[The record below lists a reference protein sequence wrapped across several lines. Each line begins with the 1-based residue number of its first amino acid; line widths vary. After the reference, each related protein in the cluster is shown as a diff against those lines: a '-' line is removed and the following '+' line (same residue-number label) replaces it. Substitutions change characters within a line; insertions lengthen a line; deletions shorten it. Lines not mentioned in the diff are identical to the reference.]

1 MVRTH
6 NRGAHAGKPAQRAS
20 PSPKGTRAR
29 GARAGSRVGETRVG
43 GVRSRSARAR
53 VVAAACATAVLLLGL
68 LLGWA
73 TPQPSVEGTVQDF
86 LLDWENGQYSAAAAL
101 TTGAPAQVAA
111 ALHGAHQQVGAA
123 ALTLSMVGVTQHGD
137 TADARFS
144 ADIDLGRG
152 GAPWDYDGS
161 FPLRRVGSG
170 WKVVWT
176 PAVIVPGLR
185 PGLRLAVVGT
195 MPSRAELLDVQGTSL
210 SPVSLVYTVGVIP
223 GRLAHPA
230 RTASG
235 LASATG
241 LVASQILSWIDTSP
255 SAGFLE
261 LVRFPPA
268 AYRRVSARLHRV
280 PGLVVEKQ
288 RLRLF
293 GSIAGAVTGSVGGE
307 VAKELQAQG
316 IPFRPGTT
324 EGLSGLQFTF
334 QRTLVGTPT
343 TEVVLENAAG
353 KVVSVLKSWP
363 GQSGTNVRTTID
375 ARVQQAA
382 NNALDSLPT
391 SAALVAV
398 STSNGNVLAVTEHN
412 VRGMPSLQ
420 ALDGQYQPGQAFTIV
435 SAAALLGTGIG
446 LAAPIPCG
454 PSNPVGGE
462 NFTNDPP
469 EPPLHAS
476 FRVDFANA
484 CSTAFAG
491 LSLQLTGKKLEQAA
505 AGFGLGQ
512 RWHLP
517 VSAFSGA
524 MRPPRGQAELAEDS
538 IGQGS
543 VRVSPLDM
551 AIAAA
556 VVQSGTWRPP
566 SLVTSPA
573 DPGLTPTQPFGVQ
586 VLSGLQTLM
595 HSTVATGAGRSA
607 NVPGPWVYGQVGS
620 APFSPG
626 GLHTAWF
633 VGFQGNVAFAVVELS
648 SSASTS
654 AAPVA
659 GQFLSQLRARS

>member
-20 PSPKGTRAR
+20 PTPRGTRAR
-29 GARAGSRVGETRVG
+29 GARAGSSNGETRVG

-73 TPQPSVEGTVQDF
+73 TPQPSAEDTVQDF
-86 LLDWENGQYSAAAAL
+86 LLDWENGQYSAAAGL
-101 TTGAPAQVAA
+101 TTGAPAEVAA
-111 ALHGAHQQVGAA
+111 ALHNAYQEVGAA
-123 ALTLSMVGVTQHGD
+123 ALSLGMASVTQHGD
-137 TADARFS
+137 TADARFN

-152 GAPWDYDGS
+152 GAAWSYDGS
-161 FPLRRVGSG
+161 FTLRRVGSG
-170 WKVVWT
+170 WKVVWS

-195 MPSRAELLDVQGTSL
+195 MPARAQLLDAQGTSL
-210 SPVSLVYTVGVIP
+210 SPVSTVYTVGVIP
-223 GRLAHPA
+223 GHLANPA

-268 AYRRVSARLHRV
+268 GYRRVSARLHRV

-293 GSIAGAVTGSVGGE
+293 GSIASAVTGSVGSE
-307 VAKELQAQG
+307 AARQQQAQG

-324 EGLSGLQFTF
+324 EGLSGLQFSF
-334 QRTLVGTPT
+334 QRMLVGTPT

-353 KVVSVLKSWP
+353 QVVSVLKSWP
-363 GQSGTNVRTTID
+363 GQNGTNVRTTID

-382 NNALDSLPT
+382 NKALASLPT

-398 STSNGNVLAVTEHN
+398 SASNGQILAVSEHN
-412 VRGMPSLQ
+412 VRGQPSLQ
-420 ALDGQYQPGQAFTIV
+420 ALTGQYQPGQAFTIV
-435 SAAALLGTGIG
+435 SAAALLGTG
-446 LAAPIPCG
+446 LKLTAPIPCG

-469 EPPLHAS
+469 EPALHPS

-505 AGFGLGQ
+505 AGFGLGS
-512 RWHLP
+512 RWQLP
-517 VSAFSGA
+517 VTSFSGA
-524 MRPPRGQAELAEDS
+524 MSPPKGQAELAEDV

-556 VVQSGTWRPP
+556 VVESGTWNPP
-566 SLVTSPA
+566 SLVTNPA
-573 DPGLTPTQPFGVQ
+573 DPGLTPTRPFGVQ
-586 VLSGLQTLM
+586 VLSGLQALM
-595 HSTVATGAGRSA
+595 HATVTTGAARAA
-607 NVPGPWVYGQVGS
+607 NVPGAPVYGQVGG
-620 APFSPG
+620 APFPSG

-633 VGFQGNVAFAVVELS
+633 VGFQGTVAFAVVELS
-648 SSASTS
+648 NSSSTS

-659 GQFLSQLRARS
+659 GQFLSQLRPRS

>member
-6 NRGAHAGKPAQRAS
+6 NRGAHAGKPAPR
-20 PSPKGTRAR
+20 PGPLPKGTRAR
-29 GARAGSRVGETRVG
+29 GARAGSKVGETRVG

-73 TPQPSVEGTVQDF
+73 TPQPSVEGAVQDF

-101 TTGAPAQVAA
+101 TTGSPAQVAG
-111 ALHGAHQQVGAA
+111 ALRGAYQQVGAA
-123 ALTLSMVGVTQHGD
+123 ALSLSMVSVTQRGT
-137 TADARFS
+137 TAKARFS

-170 WKVVWT
+170 WKVVWS
-176 PAVIVPGLR
+176 PSVIVPGLR
-185 PGLRLAVVGT
+185 PGLRLAVVGST
-195 MPSRAELLDVQGTSL
+195 PPRAQLLDAQGNPLAPL
-210 SPVSLVYTVGVIP
+210 STVYTVGVIP
-223 GRLAHPA
+223 GRLANPA

-235 LASATG
+235 LAAVTG

-255 SAGFLE
+255 AGGFLE

-268 AYRRVSARLHRV
+268 AYHRLSARLHRV
-280 PGLVVEKQ
+280 PGLKVERQ
-288 RLRLF
+288 RVRLF
-293 GSIAGAVTGSVGGE
+293 GSIASAVTGTVGSE
-307 VAKELQAQG
+307 AAKELQQQG

-324 EGLSGLQFTF
+324 EGLSGLQFSF
-334 QRTLVGTPT
+334 QRMLVGTPT
-343 TEVVLENAAG
+343 TEVVLQNAAG
-353 KVVSVLKSWP
+353 QVVSVLKDWP

-375 ARVQQAA
+375 AGVQRAA
-382 NNALDSLPT
+382 NNVLDSLPT

-398 STSNGNVLAVTEHN
+398 SASNGHVLAVSEHN

-420 ALDGQYQPGQAFTIV
+420 PLSGRYQPGQAFTVV
-435 SAAALLGTGIG
+435 SAAALLGTGLG

-462 NFTNDPP
+462 TFVNAPP
-469 EPPLHAS
+469 EAALRAS

-491 LSLQLTGKKLEQAA
+491 LSLKLTGKKLQQAA
-505 AGFGLGQ
+505 DGFGLGKPWQ
-512 RWHLP
+512 LP
-517 VSAFSGA
+517 VSSFSGA
-524 MRPPRGQAELAEDS
+524 MGLPTGQAQLAEDA

-543 VRVSPLDM
+543 VKVSLLDM

-556 VVQSGTWRPP
+556 VVQSGTWYPP
-566 SLVTSPA
+566 SLVTSPP
-573 DPGLTPTQPFGVQ
+573 DPGLTPTRPFNTQ

-595 HSTVATGAGRSA
+595 HDAVTNGAARSA
-607 NVPGPWVYGQVGS
+607 NVPGQPVYGQVGS
-620 APFSPG
+620 APLGAG
-626 GLHTAWF
+626 GLRTAWF
-633 VGFQGNVAFAVVELS
+633 VGFQGNVAFAVVEVVN
-648 SSASTS
+648 SAGIS
-654 AAPVA
+654 AAPAA
-659 GQFLSQLRARS
+659 GQFLSQVRA

>member
-20 PSPKGTRAR
+20 PSPRGTRAR
-29 GARAGSRVGETRVG
+29 GARAGNSNGETRVG

-73 TPQPSVEGTVQDF
+73 TPRPSVEGTVQDF
-86 LLDWENGQYSAAAAL
+86 LLDWENGQYTAAAAL

-111 ALHGAHQQVGAA
+111 ALHDAYQQVGAA
-123 ALTLSMVGVTQHGD
+123 ALALSMVRITQHGD
-137 TADARFS
+137 TADARFN

-152 GAPWDYDGS
+152 GAPWNYDGS
-161 FPLRRVGSG
+161 FTLRRVGSG

-185 PGLRLAVVGT
+185 PGLRLAVVGS
-195 MPSRAELLDVQGTSL
+195 MPARAQLLDAQGTSL
-210 SPVSLVYTVGVIP
+210 SPVATVYTVGVIP

-261 LVRFPPA
+261 LVRFPPR
-268 AYRRVSARLHRV
+268 AYHRLSARLHRV

-293 GSIAGAVTGSVGGE
+293 GSTAGAVTGSVGGE
-307 VAKELQAQG
+307 ATRELQEQG

-324 EGLSGLQFTF
+324 EGLSGLQFSF
-334 QRTLVGTPT
+334 QRMLIGTPT

-363 GQSGTNVRTTID
+363 GEDGTNVRTTID
-375 ARVQQAA
+375 GGVQQAA
-382 NNALDSLPT
+382 NKVLDSLPT
-391 SAALVAV
+391 SAVLVAV
-398 STSNGNVLAVTEHN
+398 SASNGNILAVSEHN
-412 VRGMPSLQ
+412 VRGLPSLQ
-420 ALDGQYQPGQAFTIV
+420 PLSGRYQPGQAFTIV
-435 SAAALLGTGIG
+435 SAAALLGTGLG
-446 LAAPIPCG
+446 LSAPIPCG

-469 EPPLHAS
+469 EPALHAS

-491 LSLQLTGKKLEQAA
+491 LSLKLTGKKLQQAA
-505 AGFGLGQ
+505 AGFGLGK
-512 RWHLP
+512 RWQLP
-517 VSAFSGA
+517 VSSFSGA
-524 MRPPRGQAELAEDS
+524 MTAPKGQAELAEDS

-556 VVQSGTWRPP
+556 VVQSGTWRAP
-566 SLVTSPA
+566 SLVTSPS
-573 DPGLTPTQPFGVQ
+573 DPGLTPTQPLSVQ

-595 HSTVATGAGRSA
+595 HTTVTSGAGRAA
-607 NVPGPWVYGQVGS
+607 NVPGAPVYGQVGT
-620 APFSPG
+620 APLGSD

-648 SSASTS
+648 NSSSTS

-659 GQFLSQLRARS
+659 GQFLSQLRGRS